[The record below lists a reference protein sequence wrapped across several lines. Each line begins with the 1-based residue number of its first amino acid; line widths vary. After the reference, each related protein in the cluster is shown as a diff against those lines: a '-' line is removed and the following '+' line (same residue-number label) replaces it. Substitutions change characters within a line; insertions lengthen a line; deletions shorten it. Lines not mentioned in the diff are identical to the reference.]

1 MLRIPPMELFSSAAL
16 FTPPEPESLESL
28 DINANVLEG
37 LILRLM
43 HVNTTMVGHQI
54 AEQICLPF
62 FNVIEP
68 ILNNLRDVRLIEITH
83 GEMSAVSY
91 LYAIT
96 EAGRT
101 RALQYFEQTTY
112 VGPAPVAL
120 DSYIKTIKQQ
130 GLQNISVSA
139 ARLRDSFDGLVF
151 EENILEQIGPAVNSG
166 RSIFLYGPPGN
177 GKTSVCER
185 IVKSFGSSIFIP
197 YAVEIGGQIIK
208 IFDEYNH
215 SEVAPDGDMRLQGK
229 YDKRFRLINRP
240 IIIVGGEL
248 TMESLDLIWNEE
260 ARFYEAPFQMKAN
273 GGAFM
278 IDDFGRQRVEPKT
291 LLNRWIIPL
300 EKKVDFL
307 TLHTGTKIEIPFDQ
321 LIVFSTNLNPR
332 DLVDDAFLRRIR
344 YKIPVND
351 PSPESFR
358 AIWRTVS
365 KAKGVPYADE
375 IVDYF
380 VEKHMRGQG
389 RPLRGCVPRDIIEN
403 ILDVCRYKQ
412 IEPTI
417 TAEMLDSAAEGY
429 FVKFDDASYNAPL

>member
-1 MLRIPPMELFSSAAL
+1 MELFSSAAL
-16 FTPPEPESLESL
+16 FTPPEPDSLELL
-28 DINANVLEG
+28 DVNSNVLEG
-37 LILRLM
+37 LIMRLM
-43 HVNTTMVGHQI
+43 HVNTSMVGHQI
-54 AEQICLPF
+54 AEQLCLPF

-68 ILNNLRDVRLIEITH
+68 ILDNLRDVRLIEITR
-83 GEMSAVSY
+83 GELSAVSY
-91 LYAIT
+91 IYAIT

-101 RALQYFEQTTY
+101 RALQFFEQTTY

-120 DSYIKTIKQQ
+120 HSYVKVIKEQ
-130 GLQNISVSA
+130 GLQNINVNA
-139 ARLRDSFDGLVF
+139 ARLRESFEGLVF

-185 IVKSFGSSIFIP
+185 IVKSFGGFIFIP

-208 IFDEYNH
+208 VFDEYNH
-215 SEVAPDGDMRLQGK
+215 SEVPPDGDMRLQGK
-229 YDKRFRLINRP
+229 YDRRYRLIQRP

-260 ARFYEAPFQMKAN
+260 GRFYEAPFQMKAN

-278 IDDFGRQRVEPKT
+278 IDDFGRQRIEPKT

-351 PSPESFR
+351 PSLENFR
-358 AIWRTVS
+358 YIWRSVS

-380 VEKHMRGQG
+380 VEKHMRSRN
-389 RPLRGCVPRDIIEN
+389 RPLRGCIPRDIIEN
-403 ILDVCRYKQ
+403 ILDVCRYRQ
-412 IEPTI
+412 IDPTI
-417 TAEMLDSAAEGY
+417 TAEMLDGAANGY
-429 FVKFDDASYNAPL
+429 FVKFDDMNFSPTI